1 MDHEEDSSIT
11 DEELEGQYANHYRV
25 GYNAFEFL
33 IEFGQLY
40 EGESKARFHTRII
53 SNPIYIKELFKILR
67 ESIESYE
74 NHYGPINDEAD

>member
-33 IEFGQLY
+33 IEFGQ
-40 EGESKARFHTRII
+40 
-53 SNPIYIKELFKILR
+53 
-67 ESIESYE
+67 
-74 NHYGPINDEAD
+74 